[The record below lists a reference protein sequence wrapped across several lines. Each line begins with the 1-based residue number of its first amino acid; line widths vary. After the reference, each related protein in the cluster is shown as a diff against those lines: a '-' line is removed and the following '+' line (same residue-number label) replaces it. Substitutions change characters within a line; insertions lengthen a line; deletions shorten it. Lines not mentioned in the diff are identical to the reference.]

1 MAGVRSIR
9 KTFLLENLDE
19 KRDRIPPRF
28 SFCCCMLD
36 RKPDLNMSRDPL
48 VLFWGWVLTL
58 STVTGM
64 ASCTKSDFP
73 FYSGSGQRPVYVD
86 LATARMIGNEAPR
99 PVVQGGTIV
108 LKDTL
113 LFQLDYGQGIHISDV
128 SDPTNPVALTFIH
141 IPAITAFALD
151 GSFLFVDNWQD
162 LVTLD
167 ITDLLQV
174 VVLSRQEN
182 VFEPL
187 MFPPQYSGIFECVD
201 LSKGAVVGW
210 EDADLIDA
218 RCQTDQ

>member
-1 MAGVRSIR
+1 MFRYPAI
-9 KTFLLENLDE
+9 
-19 KRDRIPPRF
+19 
-28 SFCCCMLD
+28 
-36 RKPDLNMSRDPL
+36 
-48 VLFWGWVLTL
+48 LFIL
-58 STVTGM
+58 SMTITGLY
-64 ASCTKSDFP
+64 SCIKYDFP
-73 FYSGSGQRPVYVD
+73 FYSGPGQRPVYID
-86 LATARMIGNEAPR
+86 LASARMIGNETPR
-99 PVVQGGTIV
+99 PVILGGTIV
-108 LKDTL
+108 LQDSL
-113 LFQLDYGQGIHISDV
+113 LFQLDYGQGIHVSDV
-128 SDPTNPVALTFIH
+128 SDPANPIALTFIH
-141 IPAITAFALD
+141 IPAITAFTLD
-151 GSFLFVDNWQD
+151 GGFLYADNWRD